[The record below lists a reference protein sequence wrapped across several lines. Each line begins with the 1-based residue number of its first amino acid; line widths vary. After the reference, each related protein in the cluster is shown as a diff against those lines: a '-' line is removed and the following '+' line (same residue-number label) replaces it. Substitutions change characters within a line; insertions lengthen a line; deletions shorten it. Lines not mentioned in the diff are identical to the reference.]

1 VKIAP
6 ALSPRSLCAQ
16 RRRGLLGAAALLGFA
31 VARGSA
37 PNSNCYGTTSR
48 GALQHGVQLPQ
59 RGPNFAAYSELG
71 IAAGRTYVH
80 STVARIVVEAY
91 AALEKSAPGKR
102 FVYGE
107 TGWAAGGSFKPH
119 RTHQNGLSVDFMVPV
134 LDPNGRSVPLPAT
147 LANRYGYDLEFDT
160 QGRLGELT
168 IDFAAIAE
176 HLSQLALAA
185 KKHGTDIAMVILDPD
200 YMQRVYATPRGVQ
213 IRQAIRFMA
222 TRPWV
227 RHDDHYHVDFAVAC
241 QALK

>member
-1 VKIAP
+1 MM
-6 ALSPRSLCAQ
+6 SPRAQ
-16 RRRGLLGAAALLGFA
+16 RRRCLLGAAALLGCA

-37 PNSNCYGTTSR
+37 PKSICYGTTSR

-71 IAAGRTYVH
+71 VTAGRTYVH

-91 AALEKSAPGKR
+91 AALEKSAPGTR

-119 RTHQNGLSVDFMVPV
+119 RTHQNGSVDFMVPV
-134 LDPNGRSVPLPAT
+134 LDPNGHSVPLPGT
-147 LANRYGYDLEFDT
+147 LAHRYGYDLEFDA
-160 QGRLGELT
+160 QGRLGELA

-176 HLSQLALAA
+176 HLRQLALAA
-185 KKHGTDIAMVILDPD
+185 RKHGTDIGMVILDPD
-200 YMQRVYATPRGVQ
+200 YVQRVYAAPRGAQ

-227 RHDDHYHVDFAVAC
+227 RHDDHYHVDFAIAC
-241 QALK
+241 QPLK